1 MASIVSTVV
10 PTFYP
15 FATHCLIVVALGLP
29 CAYMTSRPVLASLV
43 SASVVLA
50 CACLLRQWLPFA
62 FRVLVEEG
70 VIEPLLGKES
80 PAVLAIFFLVPTIFI
95 AGSWWGL
102 RGAARRRE

>member
-15 FATHCLIVVALGLP
+15 FATYCLIVVALGLP

-80 PAVLAIFFLVPTIFI
+80 PLVLALHLLVPMAII
-95 AGSWWGL
+95 VCGWWGL
-102 RGAARRRE
+102 RGRVQPRG